1 MNNQTAKKNNNL
13 KYKQVVQYLEDEI
26 NSGRIKIGE
35 QIPTELELCEM
46 FKMGRMTV
54 NKAVNVLVQNGIVR
68 RTAGKGSFVVR
79 KVSKSIS
86 TMRSFTRDM
95 EKVGMKAGSK
105 LLSFSLVK
113 ASSVP
118 IVAAELHVDGDAE
131 LICFER
137 LRFGDDIPIALSH
150 SYLLGSYFP
159 DFNPGI
165 LEKSLDEYFEKQN
178 IETTGFIIRVQAL
191 MATKTEKQ
199 LLGFKTN
206 EVLPLLRSTTIRFNN
221 KQPFEYTLTSYSP
234 NEYEYVF
241 TSGEVS

>member
-1 MNNQTAKKNNNL
+1 MNNQSQKKNSNL
-13 KYKQVVQYLEDEI
+13 KYKQVVHFLEEEI
-26 NSGRIKIGE
+26 NSGRIKIGD
-35 QIPTELELCEM
+35 QIPTEYELCEK

-105 LLSFSLVK
+105 LLSFSLMK

-118 IVAAELHVDGDAE
+118 TVAAELHVDNDAE
-131 LICFER
+131 LIYFER

-150 SYLLGSYFP
+150 TYLLASFFP
-159 DFNPGI
+159 DFNPGM
-165 LEKSLDEYFEKQN
+165 LDKSLDEYFEQQDM
-178 IETTGFIIRVQAL
+178 ETTGFIIRVQAL
-191 MATKTEKQ
+191 MATKIEKQ

-206 EVLPLLRSTTIRFNN
+206 EDLPLLRSTTIRFNN
-221 KQPFEYTLTSYSP
+221 KHPFEYTLTSYSP

-241 TSGEVS
+241 TSGEVI

>member
-1 MNNQTAKKNNNL
+1 MNNPSKKKNSEL
-13 KYKQVVQYLEDEI
+13 KYKQVLHYLEEEI
-26 NSGRIKIGE
+26 NSGRIKVGE
-35 QIPTELELCEM
+35 QIPTEYELCEK

-54 NKAVNVLVQNGIVR
+54 NKAVNVLVQNGIIR

-86 TMRSFTRDM
+86 TMRSFTHDM

-105 LLSFSLVK
+105 LLSFKLMK

-118 IVAAELHVDGDAE
+118 TVAAELHVDSDTE

-137 LRFGDDIPIALSH
+137 LRYGDDIPIALSQT
-150 SYLLGSYFP
+150 YLLASYFP
-159 DFNPGI
+159 EFNPGV
-165 LEKSLDEYFEKQN
+165 LNKSLDEYFEQQN
-178 IETTGFIIRVQAL
+178 IDTTGFIIRVQAL

-199 LLGFKTN
+199 LLGYKTN
-206 EVLPLLRSTTIRFNN
+206 EDLPLLRSTTIRYNK

-241 TSGEVS
+241 VSGEIS